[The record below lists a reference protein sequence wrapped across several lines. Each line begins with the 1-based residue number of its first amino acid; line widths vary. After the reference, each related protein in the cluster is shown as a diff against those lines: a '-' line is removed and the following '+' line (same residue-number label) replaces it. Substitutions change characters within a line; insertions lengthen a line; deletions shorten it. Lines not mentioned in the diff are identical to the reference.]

1 MADPNGYADDDEFA
15 EHVYTEMLQGRGKEA
30 VEDGDSSISEE
41 DGWRVISSHFYE
53 RGLVSQQLDSFDV
66 FMTHTM
72 QVSYYR
78 VPVTKLPLIKH
89 SLVVAACTEFISM

>member
-1 MADPNGYADDDEFA
+1 MDKLKMADPNGYADDDDFA
-15 EHVYTEMLQGRGKEA
+15 EHVYTE
-30 VEDGDSSISEE
+30 VEDGDKSISEE

-78 VPVTKLPLIKH
+78 VPLTKLPLIKH
-89 SLVVAACTEFISM
+89 SLVVAVCTEFFST